1 MAELTPAVQSANI
14 LTKRISAM
22 AEKLPLSEV
31 ASFKEILLSNVVE
44 QEALI
49 NLLEAKGIIK
59 KSELLE
65 EIRRLRNRQN
75 KGRVR

>member
-1 MAELTPAVQSANI
+1 MSELTPAVQYANI
-14 LTKRISAM
+14 LIKRKSEM

-65 EIRRLRNRQN
+65 EVRRLRNRQN
-75 KGRVR
+75 RGRVR